1 MTPLAIALIVLV
13 AMFLLGLPI
22 FMSLIISSVV
32 AILAGGDI
40 LPLSVI
46 HNSLFDGLNL
56 FPLLAIPCFVVAGT
70 LMEFG
75 NITQQIVDV
84 VKQLVGR
91 VYGGLGITTI
101 LACTFFAAI
110 SGSGPG
116 TVAAV
121 GTILVPAMVRNGY
134 SKDYASAAASSGGT
148 IGILIP
154 PSNPMIIYAILGNL
168 SVTAMFTAGFIP
180 GFIVAFAMIMTAYLL
195 AKRNGFKGDE
205 NAAPFNMKFFL
216 RSCGNAGFAL
226 ATPFIILGSI
236 YTGWATP
243 VEASVVAIVWAL
255 FVGIVINRVLRPRHI
270 YRALLEGAMTC
281 GAVLL
286 IVGASTLFGKILT
299 FEEAPQRLAS
309 IVLGISDDPHLVL
322 LMIIGVLYVLGM
334 FMETLATIIILVPA
348 MVRNGYS
355 KDYASAAASSG
366 GTIGILIPPSN
377 PMIIYA
383 ILGNLSVT
391 AMFTAGF
398 IPGFIV
404 AFAMIMTAYL
414 LAKRNGFKG
423 DENAAPFNMK
433 FFLRSCGN
441 AGFALATPFIILGSI
456 YTGWATPVEASV
468 VAIVWALFV
477 GIVINRVLRPRHIYR
492 ALLEGAMTCGAVLLI
507 VGASTLFGKI
517 LTFEEAPQRL
527 ASIVLGISDD
537 PHLVLLMIIGV
548 LYVLGMFMETLAT
561 IIILVPV
568 LLPMILQLGIDPIHF
583 GIVLVVTNNVAM
595 LTPPLG
601 VNLFVASRIAGISV
615 ERISVAVIPYLIA
628 LTLCIL
634 LFTYVPAISTWLPS
648 LMGYGQ

>member
-286 IVGASTLFGKILT
+286 MVIQPGTKADINKMVMTWLPYFAFIMYLINRGTGFTQALFMNCDHSLLT
-299 FEEAPQRLAS
+299 YSFYKRPGFVLRLFRIRLREIIKVNA
-309 IVLGISDDPHLVL
+309 VPALV
-322 LMIIGVLYVLGM
+322 IGCGLALILYV
-334 FMETLATIIILVPA
+334 
-348 MVRNGYS
+348 
-355 KDYASAAASSG
+355 SG
-366 GTIGILIPPSN
+366 GTDN
-377 PMIIYA
+377 P
-383 ILGNLSVT
+383 LN
-391 AMFTAGF
+391 
-398 IPGFIV
+398 
-404 AFAMIMTAYL
+404 
-414 LAKRNGFKG
+414 
-423 DENAAPFNMK
+423 
-433 FFLRSCGN
+433 
-441 AGFALATPFIILGSI
+441 
-456 YTGWATPVEASV
+456 
-468 VAIVWALFV
+468 
-477 GIVINRVLRPRHIYR
+477 
-492 ALLEGAMTCGAVLLI
+492 
-507 VGASTLFGKI
+507 
-517 LTFEEAPQRL
+517 
-527 ASIVLGISDD
+527 
-537 PHLVLLMIIGV
+537 
-548 LYVLGMFMETLAT
+548 YV
-561 IIILVPV
+561 
-568 LLPMILQLGIDPIHF
+568 
-583 GIVLVVTNNVAM
+583 VLVVTILAMSAFFSIHYLTVYYLLQPYTAGTELKSGTYRIVMVLTYVVCYAMINVRMPILMFGAM
-595 LTPPLG
+595 CIAFC
-601 VNLFVASRIAGISV
+601 VAYSIVAS
-615 ERISVAVIPYLIA
+615 
-628 LTLCIL
+628 IL
-634 LFTYVPAISTWLPS
+634 VYKFAPRTFRLRT
-648 LMGYGQ
+648 

>member
-91 VYGGLGITTI
+91 VYGGLGITAI

-134 SKDYASAAASSGGT
+134 SRDYASAAASSGGT

-236 YTGWATP
+236 YTGWAT
-243 VEASVVAIVWAL
+243 
-255 FVGIVINRVLRPRHI
+255 
-270 YRALLEGAMTC
+270 
-281 GAVLL
+281 
-286 IVGASTLFGKILT
+286 
-299 FEEAPQRLAS
+299 
-309 IVLGISDDPHLVL
+309 
-322 LMIIGVLYVLGM
+322 
-334 FMETLATIIILVPA
+334 
-348 MVRNGYS
+348 
-355 KDYASAAASSG
+355 
-366 GTIGILIPPSN
+366 
-377 PMIIYA
+377 
-383 ILGNLSVT
+383 
-391 AMFTAGF
+391 
-398 IPGFIV
+398 
-404 AFAMIMTAYL
+404 
-414 LAKRNGFKG
+414 
-423 DENAAPFNMK
+423 
-433 FFLRSCGN
+433 LRSCSTS
-441 AGFALATPFIILGSI
+441 AGRTIWPGAACAPWSGARLSATRWRTACS
-456 YTGWATPVEASV
+456 GWTYGGASATDSASLPSREGRTHEN
-468 VAIVWALFV
+468 I
-477 GIVINRVLRPRHIYR
+477 GPGVLRHR
-492 ALLEGAMTCGAVLLI
+492 LLGGAV
-507 VGASTLFGKI
+507 
-517 LTFEEAPQRL
+517 
-527 ASIVLGISDD
+527 
-537 PHLVLLMIIGV
+537 
-548 LYVLGMFMETLAT
+548 
-561 IIILVPV
+561 
-568 LLPMILQLGIDPIHF
+568 
-583 GIVLVVTNNVAM
+583 
-595 LTPPLG
+595 
-601 VNLFVASRIAGISV
+601 
-615 ERISVAVIPYLIA
+615 
-628 LTLCIL
+628 
-634 LFTYVPAISTWLPS
+634 
-648 LMGYGQ
+648 

>member
-134 SKDYASAAASSGGT
+134 SRDYASAAASSGGT

-286 IVGASTLFGKILT
+286 IVGASTLFG
-299 FEEAPQRLAS
+299 
-309 IVLGISDDPHLVL
+309 
-322 LMIIGVLYVLGM
+322 
-334 FMETLATIIILVPA
+334 
-348 MVRNGYS
+348 
-355 KDYASAAASSG
+355 
-366 GTIGILIPPSN
+366 
-377 PMIIYA
+377 
-383 ILGNLSVT
+383 
-391 AMFTAGF
+391 
-398 IPGFIV
+398 
-404 AFAMIMTAYL
+404 
-414 LAKRNGFKG
+414 
-423 DENAAPFNMK
+423 
-433 FFLRSCGN
+433 
-441 AGFALATPFIILGSI
+441 
-456 YTGWATPVEASV
+456 
-468 VAIVWALFV
+468 
-477 GIVINRVLRPRHIYR
+477 
-492 ALLEGAMTCGAVLLI
+492 
-507 VGASTLFGKI
+507 
-517 LTFEEAPQRL
+517 
-527 ASIVLGISDD
+527 
-537 PHLVLLMIIGV
+537 
-548 LYVLGMFMETLAT
+548 MFMETLAT